1 MNVLG
6 RSCETV
12 VHHVSH
18 AFIRGKGMARGTIEA
33 PPETERFEDAPH
45 PREALALIGHAEAE
59 RALLDAYRGNRLPQA
74 IILGGPAGI
83 GKATLAWRLTRFLLA
98 HPDPSAAA
106 VRAAENLSVPVD
118 HPVVHKLMALSHG
131 DVFLLRREWNEK
143 AKRPFTEIRADDV
156 RHAIHMFQQAA
167 GAGGYRICIVDC
179 AEDLNRAGA
188 NALLKLVEE
197 PPPRA
202 LFLII
207 AHRPAQVLPT
217 LRSRCRRLLLKPL
230 TGAEISAVIA
240 TLGAPW
246 SSADREAIAMAA
258 ARAGGSVPA
267 ALRLLG
273 GRGLELDTEIRRLLA
288 DLPMVDWRAVHEL
301 ADQVAGR
308 DSAADYAMMMMA
320 IVDWIDTVLHREA
333 GQGAA
338 RLAPLAEV
346 WEKAAEAARETEVLN
361 LDKRPLILSIFADLA
376 TAAKAFAA

>member
-1 MNVLG
+1 MRRIRARRCG
-6 RSCETV
+6 SSAMPRSSRRC
-12 VHHVSH
+12 
-18 AFIRGKGMARGTIEA
+18 F
-33 PPETERFEDAPH
+33 
-45 PREALALIGHAEAE
+45 
-59 RALLDAYRGNRLPQA
+59 DAYRANRLPHA
-74 IILGGPAGI
+74 IIIGGPAGI

-106 VRAAENLSVPVD
+106 VQSATSLAVPEA
-118 HPVVHKLMALSHG
+118 HPIAHKLAALSHG

-167 GAGGYRICIVDC
+167 GAGGYRICIVDS
-179 AEDLNRAGA
+179 AEDLNRSGA
-188 NALLKLVEE
+188 NALLKLIEE
-197 PPPRA
+197 PPPRS

-207 AHRPAQVLPT
+207 AHRPGQVLST

-230 TGAEISAVIA
+230 AAAEIADVVA
-240 TLGAPW
+240 TLGEPW
-246 SSADREAIAMAA
+246 SGATRAAIETAA
-258 ARAGGSVPA
+258 ARAHGSVPA

-273 GRGLELDTEIRRLLA
+273 GRGLELDREIGRLLA
-288 DLPMVDWRAVHEL
+288 NLPALDWRAVHEL

-308 DSAADYAMMMMA
+308 DNSADYEMMISA
-320 IVDWIDTVLHREA
+320 IVDWIDHVLHREA

-361 LDKRPLILSIFADLA
+361 LDKRPFILSLFADLA